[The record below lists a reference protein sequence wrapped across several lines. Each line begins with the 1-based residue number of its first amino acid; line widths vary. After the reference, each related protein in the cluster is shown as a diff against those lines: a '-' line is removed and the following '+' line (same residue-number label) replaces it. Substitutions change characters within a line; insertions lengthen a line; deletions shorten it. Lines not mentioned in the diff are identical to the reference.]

1 MKIYTFFLSALLF
14 VTFVS
19 CQKKAEKLLLGGSGW
34 NKIVIID
41 KDTKQITWEHP
52 LEKGWECNSV
62 AATPEGNIL
71 FSYSKGAKLITPDHQ
86 QIWNITAPEGCEMQ
100 TARLLPDGRYLLAWC
115 GTPASIL
122 EVDAQ
127 GQILSQT
134 DFDTGIEQ
142 SHAQFRQVNKNDRGN
157 YLVPLFATSEI
168 REITPAGQTV
178 KSVKVE
184 GNPFSVAP
192 LKNGNYWV
200 ACGDAHCYI
209 ELNYETGEVVRK
221 VGAEDIAGARLFF
234 VAQLY
239 PTVQGGLYICNWQG
253 HDGKAASGGFPQL
266 IEVDASGQMI
276 WSLNDNS
283 TFGMISAI
291 SPVN

>member
-71 FSYSKGAKLITPDHQ
+71 FSYSKGAKLITPEHQ
-86 QIWNITAPEGCEMQ
+86 EIWNIAAPEGCEMQ

-209 ELNYETGEVVRK
+209 ELNYGTGEVVRK

>member
-1 MKIYTFFLSALLF
+1 MKIYTLFLSALLL
-14 VTFVS
+14 VAFVS
-19 CQKKAEKLLLGGSGW
+19 CQKKTEKLLLGGSGW
-34 NKIVIID
+34 NKIVMID

-52 LEKGWECNSV
+52 IEKGWECNSV

-86 QIWNITAPEGCEMQ
+86 EIWNIPAPEGCEMQ

-122 EVDAQ
+122 EVDTE
-127 GQILSQT
+127 GRILSQT

-221 VGAEDIAGARLFF
+221 VGANDIAGAQLFF

-239 PTVQGGLYICNWQG
+239 PTAEGGLYICNWQG
-253 HDGKAASGGFPQL
+253 HDGKAASGDFPQL
-266 IEVDASGQMI
+266 IEVDAAGQMI
-276 WSLNDNS
+276 WNLNDNS
-283 TFGMISAI
+283 AFGMISAI
-291 SPVN
+291 CPVN

>member
-1 MKIYTFFLSALLF
+1 MKIYTLFLSALLL
-14 VTFVS
+14 VAFVS
-19 CQKKAEKLLLGGSGW
+19 CQKKTEKLLLGGSGW
-34 NKIVIID
+34 NKIVMID

-52 LEKGWECNSV
+52 IEKGWECNSV

-86 QIWNITAPEGCEMQ
+86 EIWNIPAPEGCEMQ

-122 EVDAQ
+122 EVDAE

-142 SHAQFRQVNKNDRGN
+142 SHAQFRQVKKNDRGN

-221 VGAEDIAGARLFF
+221 VGANDIAGAQLFF

-239 PTVQGGLYICNWQG
+239 PTAEGGLYICNWQG

-266 IEVDASGQMI
+266 IEVDAAGQMI
-276 WSLNDNS
+276 WNLNDNS
-283 TFGMISAI
+283 AFGMISAI
-291 SPVN
+291 CPVN

>member
-62 AATPEGNIL
+62 AATPDGNIL

-86 QIWNITAPEGCEMQ
+86 QIWNIAAPEGCEMQ

>member
-1 MKIYTFFLSALLF
+1 MKIYTLFLSALLL
-14 VTFVS
+14 VAFVS
-19 CQKKAEKLLLGGSGW
+19 CQKKTEKLLLGGSGW
-34 NKIVIID
+34 KKIVMID

-52 LEKGWECNSV
+52 IEKGWECNSV

-86 QIWNITAPEGCEMQ
+86 EIWNIPAPEGCEMQ

-122 EVDAQ
+122 EVDAE

-134 DFDTGIEQ
+134 NFDTGIEQ

-221 VGAEDIAGARLFF
+221 VGANDIAGAQLFF

-239 PTVQGGLYICNWQG
+239 PTAEGGLYICNWQG

-266 IEVDASGQMI
+266 IEVDAAGQMI
-276 WSLNDNS
+276 WNLNDNS
-283 TFGMISAI
+283 AFGMISAI
-291 SPVN
+291 CPVN